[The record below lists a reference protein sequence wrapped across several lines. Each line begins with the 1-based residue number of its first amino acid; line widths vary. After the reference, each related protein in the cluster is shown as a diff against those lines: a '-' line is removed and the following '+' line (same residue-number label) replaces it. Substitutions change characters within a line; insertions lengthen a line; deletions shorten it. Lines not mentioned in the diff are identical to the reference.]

1 MVSRVTGT
9 ISGHSVQ
16 KNFPT
21 RDAAEVFMDGLIRSA
36 NQGKSAPTRAALT
49 IFQTDQELHT
59 AELAYQRL
67 RTALPTGSLM
77 TAVDYYLT
85 HATVVVVDIEA
96 EKAIENFKERRLR
109 RGNQAITA
117 EITASILK
125 KFVGNPKAKIARVSG
140 MSPEKVKAFIFDTS
154 VEVRTRRDRYDLLHN
169 FSVFLL
175 DEKHLAKNLT
185 EGIDRPKVTN
195 DGEVAVFKVAQ
206 CQALLDAAAAEPCGR
221 KRIKGAMLPYFASC
235 MLSGMRPDEVK
246 RMKPD
251 WSNFSFEN
259 GVITGFRA
267 KKKQTRTVAMHDQ
280 LPGILEKC
288 KAAGLAPGYFS
299 RKAFEQI
306 QRAAGVK
313 VDGEESAWDND
324 ILRHC
329 YGSHHYPLHN
339 DLGYLIKNMGNSEDV
354 LKQSYLNFTVLA
366 KEGAAYFQMK
376 PTNLAGLGDKV
387 PRFQAKPHIP
397 TAAPTVQAA
406 PAASGSPGKIG

>member
-1 MVSRVTGT
+1 
-9 ISGHSVQ
+9 
-16 KNFPT
+16 
-21 RDAAEVFMDGLIRSA
+21 
-36 NQGKSAPTRAALT
+36 
-49 IFQTDQELHT
+49 
-59 AELAYQRL
+59 
-67 RTALPTGSLM
+67 M
-77 TAVDYYLT
+77 TAVEYYLA
-85 HATVVVVDIEA
+85 HATVVVVDVEA
-96 EKAIENFKERRLR
+96 EKAIEKFKERRTG
-109 RGNQAITA
+109 RGNQVVTA
-117 EITASILK
+117 DITASILR
-125 KFVGNPKAKIARVSG
+125 KFVRDQKITRVSE
-140 MSPEKVKAFIFDTS
+140 MSAEKVKAFIFDTS
-154 VEVRTRRDRYDLLHN
+154 IEVRTRRDRYDLLHN
-169 FSVFLL
+169 FSVFLI

-206 CQALLDAAAAEPCGR
+206 CQALLDAAAAEPCSR
-221 KRIKGAMLPYFASC
+221 QRIKGAMLPYFASC

-299 RKAFEQI
+299 RKAFEKI

-313 VDGEESAWDND
+313 SDGEESAWDND

-339 DLGYLIKNMGNSEDV
+339 DLGFLIKNMGNSEDV

-376 PTNLAGLGDKV
+376 PASMVGLGEKV
-387 PRFQAKPHIP
+387 PRVQVKRHMLE
-397 TAAPTVQAA
+397 AAAEVQTT
-406 PAASGSPGKIG
+406 PAAIAAASDAVANDNDNASRRARSAAQSRAPGQSRNGGKRVEGT